1 MLRKTILLILAF
13 CFVSASYAFNIKG
26 LTKKKDK
33 APDIDVV
40 TWVGQEADNLPMDV
54 DGVVIFRPNIMNEDG
69 RVAVGGSVALPSVN
83 QLQAFISGYV
93 CANDMLDSETEDA
106 IDGVDFDKKRFSVY
120 REIREGEYQKA
131 SVYRFIT
138 DYSFADGK
146 MIFSTHD
153 INIEYKEKGILT
165 RKVNIEKLKPATN
178 ERHRELIEGFNLAN
192 SRIVDGISRA
202 IRESKS
208 LKVTHWT
215 EIKAGKVVKG
225 MNETEV
231 RLIGGTPRSI
241 NPSGD
246 RTQWMYSNDFI
257 VIFTDGIVTNVI
269 Q

>member
-1 MLRKTILLILAF
+1 MLRKTILLILVF
-13 CFVSASYAFNIKG
+13 CVASASYALNIKG

-40 TWVGQEADNLPMDV
+40 TWVGQEADNLPKDV
-54 DGVVIFRPNIMNEDG
+54 DGVAMFRPNTMDEDG
-69 RVAVGGSVALPSVN
+69 RIAVDGSVALPSIN
-83 QLQAFISGYV
+83 QSQSFISAYV
-93 CANDMLDSETEDA
+93 CANDMLNSDTEDA
-106 IDGVDFDKKRFSVY
+106 IDAVDFDKKKFSVY
-120 REIREGEYQKA
+120 REIREGEYQNV
-131 SVYRFIT
+131 SVYRFVT

-146 MIFSTHD
+146 MFFTTHD
-153 INIEYKEKGILT
+153 INIEYKEKGIIT
-165 RKVNIEKLKPATN
+165 RKVAIEKFKPATN

-192 SRIVDGISRA
+192 SRIVDSISKA
-202 IRESKS
+202 VRENKN
-208 LKVTHWT
+208 LNVTHWA

-241 NPSGD
+241 NPSGNS
-246 RTQWMYSNDFI
+246 TQWMFSNDFI